1 MRPEELFTGHP
12 VALATLDR
20 VRTVIEAMGRVDIR
34 TTKSQVAFHRTRGFA
49 YLWRPGQYVSRASV
63 DVVLTIAL
71 GRHDPSP
78 RFKEVAHPS
87 PRHWMHH
94 LEIGDPADIDAEV
107 VTWLREAADRAGGAA
122 SVP

>member
-12 VALATLDR
+12 GALATLDR
-20 VRTVIEAMGRVDIR
+20 VRTVIEAMGPVDIR
-34 TTKSQVAFHRTRGFA
+34 TTKSQVAFRRTRGFA

-107 VTWLREAADRAGGAA
+107 VTWLREAADRAG
-122 SVP
+122 